1 MLNDNTAVVTGGSR
15 GIGRAIA
22 VKLAEL
28 GTDIAVIAT
37 RDSDQAQDTIKTIED
52 MGRKA
57 RLYVCDISNI
67 EAVNNAVSQII
78 TDFGGVDILINN
90 AGITKDKLLMQMNED
105 DISDVIDVNLKGSMY
120 VTKACLRN
128 FVRKRHGRIVNIS
141 SVVGLMGNAGQVNY
155 SASKAGIIGFTKS
168 VAREYASKGI
178 TCNAIAPGFICTDMT
193 NQMPK
198 EAIDA
203 MLGNIPCGR
212 YGRPEE
218 VASLA
223 AFLVS
228 DEASY
233 ITGEVIKID
242 GGMYI

>member
-22 VKLAEL
+22 VKLAGL
-28 GTDIAVIAT
+28 GADIAIIAT
-37 RDSDQAQDTIKTIED
+37 RDSDRAQDTIKTIED

-57 RLYVCDISNI
+57 RLYVCDISDI

-78 TDFGGVDILINN
+78 TDFGGIDILINN
-90 AGITKDKLLMQMNED
+90 AGITKDKLLMQMNEE

-193 NQMPK
+193 DKMPK

-203 MLGNIPCGR
+203 MLDNIPCKR
-212 YGRPEE
+212 YGKPEE
-218 VASLA
+218 VAHLA

>member
-1 MLNDNTAVVTGGSR
+1 MLSDTTAIVTGGSR

-22 VKLAEL
+22 IKLAGL
-28 GTDIAVIAT
+28 GADIAIIAT
-37 RDSDQAQDTIKTIED
+37 RDGEKARDTVKTIED

-57 RLYVCDISNI
+57 HLYMCDISDI
-67 EAVNNAVSQII
+67 EAVNEAVAQII
-78 TDFGGVDILINN
+78 SDFGGVDILINN
-90 AGITKDKLLMQMNED
+90 AGITRDKLLMQMNED
-105 DISDVIDVNLKGSMY
+105 DISDVIDVNLKGCMY

-128 FVRKRHGRIVNIS
+128 FMRKRKGRIVNIS
-141 SVVGLMGNAGQVNY
+141 SVVGLMGNAGQANY

-193 NQMPK
+193 EQMPK
-198 EAIDA
+198 EAVDA
-203 MLGNIPCGR
+203 MLGNIPCKR
-212 YGRPEE
+212 YGTPEE
-218 VASLA
+218 VAELA
-223 AFLVS
+223 AFLVQDAS
-228 DEASY
+228 SY

>member
-28 GTDIAVIAT
+28 GADIAVIAT

-78 TDFGGVDILINN
+78 TDFGGIDILINN

-212 YGRPEE
+212 YGKPEE

>member
-28 GTDIAVIAT
+28 GADIAVIAT

>member
-28 GTDIAVIAT
+28 GADIAVIAT

-128 FVRKRHGRIVNIS
+128 IVRKRHGRIVNIS

-212 YGRPEE
+212 YGKPEE

>member
-1 MLNDNTAVVTGGSR
+1 MLKENTAVVTGGSR
-15 GIGRAIA
+15 GIGKAIA

-28 GTDIAVIAT
+28 GANVAVIAT
-37 RDSDQAQDTIKTIED
+37 HDGEQARDTIKTIED

-57 RLYVCDISNI
+57 GLYVCDISDI
-67 EAVNNAVSQII
+67 KAVNDAVSQII

-90 AGITKDKLLMQMNED
+90 AGITKDKLLMQMTEN
-105 DISDVIDVNLKGSMY
+105 DISSVIDVNLKGCMY

-128 FVRKRHGRIVNIS
+128 FIRKRHGRIVNIS
-141 SVVGLMGNAGQVNY
+141 SVVGLMGNAGQANY
-155 SASKAGIIGFTKS
+155 SASKAGIVGFTKS

-193 NQMPK
+193 GSMPK
-198 EAIDA
+198 EAVEA
-203 MLGNIPCGR
+203 MLDNIPCKR
-212 YGRPEE
+212 YGKPEE
-218 VASLA
+218 VAELA
-223 AFLVS
+223 AFLVQ
-228 DEASY
+228 DCASY

>member
-1 MLNDNTAVVTGGSR
+1 MLNYNTAVVTGGSR

-22 VKLAEL
+22 VKLAGL
-28 GTDIAVIAT
+28 GADIAVIAT

-78 TDFGGVDILINN
+78 TDFGGIDILINN

-212 YGRPEE
+212 YGKPEE

>member
-1 MLNDNTAVVTGGSR
+1 MLNDNIAVVTGGSR

-28 GTDIAVIAT
+28 GADIAVIAT

-212 YGRPEE
+212 YGKPEE

>member
-28 GTDIAVIAT
+28 GADIAVIAT

-212 YGRPEE
+212 YGKPEE

>member
-22 VKLAEL
+22 VKLAGL
-28 GTDIAVIAT
+28 GADIAVIAT

-78 TDFGGVDILINN
+78 TDFGGIDILINN

-212 YGRPEE
+212 YGKPEE